1 MTTFK
6 IRFRNF
12 IRLTTSI
19 VAQQLYKTSPPISV
33 PPPHT
38 PITIVCVSDTH
49 NKTPTVPD
57 GDIFLHAGDFTR
69 TGTFEELQDQLYWIE
84 TLPHQHKIV
93 IAGNHD
99 FILDRKLIESFPK
112 HISVKE
118 GYSRVNLDWGS
129 ITYLENSSTTVT
141 VRGRKVNIFGCP
153 LTPKSGNWA
162 FQYPPMQ
169 DVWKGLIPDGTD
181 VLLTHGP
188 PKGHLDVYG
197 TSRGCEWLTR
207 ELWNKK
213 PRLVVFG
220 HIHAGHGIESLDW
233 GFVQR
238 LYDQL
243 VVGDAGLL
251 AVILMAFAQLAD
263 KIWYMLSRIPKQ
275 GTSTFINAA
284 VVKGKNN
291 IGDLPSRITDI

>member
-1 MTTFK
+1 MTTLMT
-6 IRFRNF
+6 RFRNF
-12 IRLTTSI
+12 IRHTASNT
-19 VAQQLYKTSPPISV
+19 AKQLYEITPPISLAL
-33 PPPHT
+33 PHT
-38 PITIVCVSDTH
+38 PLTIVCVSDTH

-57 GDIFLHAGDFTR
+57 GDILLHAGDLTR
-69 TGTFEELQDQLYWIE
+69 MGTFEELQDQLHWIN

-99 FILDRKLIESFPK
+99 FLLDQKLVESFPE
-112 HISVKE
+112 HISVKD
-118 GYSRVNLDWGS
+118 GYSRANLDWGL
-129 ITYLENSSTTVT
+129 IIYLENSSTTVT
-141 VRGRKVNIFGCP
+141 VRGRKVKIFGCP

-169 DVWKGLIPDGTD
+169 NVWKDLIPDGTD
-181 VLLTHGP
+181 ILLTHGP
-188 PKGHLDVYG
+188 PKGHLDVYEM
-197 TSRGCEWLTR
+197 SRGCEWLTR

-251 AVILMAFAQLAD
+251 TVILMAFVQLAG
-263 KIWYMLSRIPKQ
+263 KMWYILSRTPKR
-275 GTSTFINAA
+275 GTSTLINAA
-284 VVKGKNN
+284 VVEGKNN
-291 IGDLPSRITDI
+291 VGNRPPRIIDI

>member
-1 MTTFK
+1 MTTLMT
-6 IRFRNF
+6 RFQNF
-12 IRLTTSI
+12 IRHTTSNT
-19 VAQQLYKTSPPISV
+19 AKQLYETTPPISLAL
-33 PPPHT
+33 PHT
-38 PITIVCVSDTH
+38 PVTIVCVSDTH

-57 GDIFLHAGDFTR
+57 GDILLHAGDLTR
-69 TGTFEELQDQLYWIE
+69 MGTFEELQDQLHWIN

-99 FILDRKLIESFPK
+99 FLLDQKLVESFPK

-118 GYSRVNLDWGS
+118 GYSRANLDWGL
-129 ITYLENSSTTVT
+129 IIYLENSSTTVT
-141 VRGRKVNIFGCP
+141 VRGRKVKIFGCP

-169 DVWKGLIPDGTD
+169 NIWKDLIPDDTD

-188 PKGHLDVYG
+188 PKGHLDVYEM
-197 TSRGCEWLTR
+197 SRGCEWLTR

-213 PRLVVFG
+213 PRLVVFS

-251 AVILMAFAQLAD
+251 TVILVAFAQLPG
-263 KIWYMLSRIPKQ
+263 KMWYILSRSPKR
-275 GTSTFINAA
+275 GTSTLINAA
-284 VVKGKNN
+284 VVEGKNN
-291 IGDLPSRITDI
+291 VGNMPPRIIDI